1 MSKTGQESKKIN
13 DDFDYNPDKD
23 IYKRILKNREE
34 QKKITARIKSMKN
47 VSSIPIPNPIIASLT
62 PNSGIRIDGNPTTG
76 SMVVNVPLLVNGRD
90 VLKELDEMR
99 DALLLLKRDV
109 KMEEKYPL
117 LKDLKDQYEQALEKY
132 KTFEALK

>member
-1 MSKTGQESKKIN
+1 MSKTGRESKKIN

-47 VSSIPIPNPIIASLT
+47 VSSIPNPNPIIASLI
-62 PNSGIRIDGNPTTG
+62 PNSAIKIDSNPTTG
-76 SMVVNVPLLVNGRD
+76 SMMVNVPLLVSGRD